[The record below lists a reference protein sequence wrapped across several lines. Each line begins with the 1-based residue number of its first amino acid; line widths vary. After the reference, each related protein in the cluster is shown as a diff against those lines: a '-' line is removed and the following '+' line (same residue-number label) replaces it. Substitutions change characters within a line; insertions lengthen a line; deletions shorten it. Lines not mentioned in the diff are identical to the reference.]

1 MSEYSNK
8 ITILGAG
15 SWGLAVASLLE
26 RNGHRVRV
34 WSYLQSEADA
44 LISTR
49 TSPKLP
55 QVTLA
60 SEIEITTDLK
70 SALLD
75 TKCVVFALPTQTVRG
90 VAQKLE
96 SFVNTDMILVS
107 LSKGIEKS
115 TLKRASEVLIS
126 EIPAATENNVT
137 VVSGPSHAEEVAMRK
152 PTSVVV
158 ASASERAGAWVQEVF
173 SSGDFRVYRSDDVV
187 GVEMGGAVK
196 NIIAIA
202 AGIAASL
209 GLGDNSTGALLTRG
223 LAEMSRLGLKLGAN
237 PLTFA
242 GLSGIGDLI
251 TTCFSKHSRNRAV
264 GERIGKGEKLP
275 EILESIGMVAEGV
288 DTCVSVRDLAKQN
301 DVETPITDAVYS
313 TLFENKDPRAAVKE
327 LMGRSLKE
335 EMWR

>member
-1 MSEYSNK
+1 MSENSNR

-15 SWGLAVASLLE
+15 SWGLAVASLLA
-26 RNGHRVRV
+26 RNGNNVCV

-44 LISTR
+44 LIATR
-49 TSPKLP
+49 KSAKLP
-55 QVTLA
+55 QITLA
-60 SEIEITTDLK
+60 TEIEITTELEN
-70 SALLD
+70 ALHD
-75 TKCVVFALPTQTVRG
+75 TKCVVFALPTQTVRD
-90 VAQKLE
+90 VAKKLE
-96 SFVNTDMILVS
+96 SFIHTEMILVS

-115 TLKRASEVLIS
+115 TLRRVSEVLID
-126 EIPAATENNVT
+126 EIPAATENNVA
-137 VVSGPSHAEEVAMRK
+137 VVSGPSHAEEVAICQ

-158 ASASERAGAWVQEVF
+158 ASSSERVGAWVQEVF

-202 AGIAASL
+202 AGIAESL
-209 GLGDNSTGALLTRG
+209 GLGDNSLGALLTRG

-264 GERIGKGEKLP
+264 GEKIGRGEKLP
-275 EILESIGMVAEGV
+275 EILESLGMVAEGV
-288 DTCVSVRDLAKQN
+288 DTCVSVRDLSRQN

>member
-1 MSEYSNK
+1 MIENSDR
-8 ITILGAG
+8 IAILGAG
-15 SWGLAVASLLE
+15 SWGLAVASLLA
-26 RNGHRVRV
+26 RNGHDVCV
-34 WSYLQSEADA
+34 WSYLQSEADE
-44 LISTR
+44 LITTR

-55 QVTLA
+55 QINLV
-60 SEIEITTDLK
+60 SEIDVTTDLK
-70 SALLD
+70 HALSD
-75 TKCVVFALPTQTVRG
+75 SKCVVFALPTQTVRN
-90 VAQKLE
+90 VAMKLG
-96 SFVNTDMILVS
+96 SFIQPEMILVS

-115 TLKRASEVLIS
+115 TLRRVSEVLID
-126 EIPAATENNVT
+126 EIPAATENNVA
-137 VVSGPSHAEEVAMRK
+137 VISGPSHAEEVALCK

-158 ASASERAGAWVQEVF
+158 ASSSERVGAWVQEVF

-202 AGIAASL
+202 AGIAVAL
-209 GLGDNSTGALLTRG
+209 KLGDNALGALLTRG

-264 GERIGKGEKLP
+264 GEKIGLGKKLP

-288 DTCVSVRDLAKQN
+288 DTCVSVRDLARQK

-313 TLFENKDPRAAVKE
+313 TLFENKDPRAAVRE

-335 EMWR
+335 EMWS